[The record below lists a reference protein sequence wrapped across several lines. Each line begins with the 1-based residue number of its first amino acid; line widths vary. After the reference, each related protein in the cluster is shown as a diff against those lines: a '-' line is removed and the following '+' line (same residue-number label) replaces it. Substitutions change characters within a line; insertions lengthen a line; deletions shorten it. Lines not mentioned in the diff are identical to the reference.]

1 MLVRGIADDGT
12 VAEVRLPDDG
22 AHLARELT
30 DRWPPLGLRREDV
43 TEDAPGAQGADGAQD
58 AEDAQQAGD
67 APTPAP
73 ATRLRLTSDTD
84 GGWDRLESDLALF
97 AAERLADRVAV
108 HAALAVVD
116 GVAIVVPGRSFTGK
130 TTLGLAL
137 ARAGAVL
144 ASDEY
149 ALVDPVTGLVTGWP
163 RAARVR
169 LDGGGS
175 RREPVAATIE
185 PTSVALVALL
195 RYDATRGEDVDPV
208 EPEPL
213 TRADGVVRVLDET
226 VCARSRPEASLDAAL
241 MLTEREVIAGP
252 RGDAD
257 ATAAWLI
264 ARLRAT
270 TSTAAR

>member
-1 MLVRGIADDGT
+1 MLVRGIADDGA

-22 AHLARELT
+22 EHLAHELA

-43 TEDAPGAQGADGAQD
+43 TEDAEDTED
-58 AEDAQQAGD
+58 TEDAGEAGGGD
-67 APTPAP
+67 APAP

-97 AAERLADRVAV
+97 AAERLAGRVAV

-149 ALVDPVTGLVTGWP
+149 ALVDATTGLVTGWP

-185 PTSVALVALL
+185 PTPVALVALL
-195 RYDATRGEDVDPV
+195 RFDATLDGSGAPV
-208 EPEPL
+208 TEEPL

-226 VCARSRPEASLDAAL
+226 VCARSRPQESLDAAL
-241 MLTEREVIAGP
+241 LLTEREVIAGP

-257 ATAAWLI
+257 AAAEWLV

-270 TSTAAR
+270 TRTAAR